1 MEHSWDKMCA
11 YLAYTLGN
19 RGRTLP
25 QGHWDHM
32 EGHQGKAA
40 FHILSW
46 NPIEKAT
53 VHAKMIILYK
63 AASSLGCLPH
73 NTHRA
78 SAVDTGNCSRN
89 TVRNRDGWM
98 PRFSLY
104 KKASINGIPASY
116 TGV

>member
-1 MEHSWDKMCA
+1 MCA

-19 RGRTLP
+19 RGQTLP

-53 VHAKMIILYK
+53 VHAKMIILCK
-63 AASSLGCLPH
+63 AASSLSVFHTTLTMQVQLTQVTAVGTPSGTGIVGCQDSPS
-73 NTHRA
+73 TKKRP
-78 SAVDTGNCSRN
+78 STGSRHP
-89 TVRNRDGWM
+89 TQAYD
-98 PRFSLY
+98 
-104 KKASINGIPASY
+104 
-116 TGV
+116 